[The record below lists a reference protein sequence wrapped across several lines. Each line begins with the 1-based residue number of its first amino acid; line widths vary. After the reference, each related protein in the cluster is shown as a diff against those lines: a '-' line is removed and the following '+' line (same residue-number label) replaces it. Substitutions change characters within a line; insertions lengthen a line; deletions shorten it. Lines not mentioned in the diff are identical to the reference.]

1 MMFKHFAKRYR
12 WLLIFILIQIGL
24 WVISPATGQHAFKLT
39 LVNIFSMLKILPP
52 IFILIGLLDA
62 WVPRETMIKHMGKD
76 SGIKGIVIALMLGS
90 FAAGPLYAAFP
101 IAAIL
106 IKKGARLGYVLFFLG
121 VWSTS
126 KLPMVLFEITSFG
139 VQFTL
144 LHISINLAIF
154 LFGSLLIERLIGAEG
169 VEAILNTVD
178 EIA

>member
-1 MMFKHFAKRYR
+1 
-12 WLLIFILIQIGL
+12 
-24 WVISPATGQHAFKLT
+24 
-39 LVNIFSMLKILPP
+39 
-52 IFILIGLLDA
+52 
-62 WVPRETMIKHMGKD
+62 MIKHMGKD

>member
-1 MMFKHFAKRYR
+1 MILKQFTKRYK
-12 WLLIFILIQIGL
+12 WLLIFMFLQLGL
-24 WVISPATGQHAFKLT
+24 WAISPATGEHAFHLT
-39 LVNIFSMLKILPP
+39 LFNIFSMLKILPP

-76 SGIKGIVIALMLGS
+76 SGVKGIAIALILGS

-106 IKKGARLGYVLFFLG
+106 IKKGARLSYVLFFLG

-139 VQFTL
+139 IQFTL
-144 LHISINLAIF
+144 LHISINLVIF
-154 LFGSLLIERLIGAEG
+154 LFGSLLIERLIGEQGAED
-169 VEAILNTVD
+169 ILKTVS
-178 EIA
+178 EMA